1 MKIVNTKS
9 LKKTK
14 FLEMVVTNYIN
25 MKNRPSQWWW
35 VRRPKGVKAVVIVA
49 MTQDNKLVVT
59 KEYRVPVQ
67 NYEIGFPA
75 GLIDEDESPEDAV
88 RRELEE
94 ETGLIVDEVL
104 HISPAVLSSAGLTDE
119 AVHLAYVKV
128 SGEPNKDKLEAS
140 EDIETMLLSGMDVG
154 ELLTNGE
161 NKYPIGKLAYAEM
174 RNFARHGEI

>member
-1 MKIVNTKS
+1 MKMISTKV

-14 FLEMVVTNYIN
+14 FLEMVVTNYVN
-25 MKNRPSQWWW
+25 KKNHLSQWWW

-49 MTQDNKLVVT
+49 ITDDNKLVVT
-59 KEYRVPVQ
+59 KEYRVPIKG
-67 NYEIGFPA
+67 YEIGFPA
-75 GLIDEDESPEDAV
+75 GLIDQDESPEDAV

-94 ETGLIVDEVL
+94 ETGLKVDEIL

-140 EDIETMLLSGMDVG
+140 EDIDTYILNKDEIGALLNDT
-154 ELLTNGE
+154 TNS
-161 NKYPIGKLAYAEM
+161 IGKVAYSIM
-174 RNFARHGEI
+174 RTFSKYGVI